1 MADKHVEASR
11 EEVVGSHYSGSHW
24 LASFLFYALDRR
36 EDAVKAMGSKKA
48 KSYRNEETQ

>member
-1 MADKHVEASR
+1 MGDNHVLASR

-36 EDAVKAMGSKKA
+36 EALSERLIRCHL
-48 KSYRNEETQ
+48 RNG